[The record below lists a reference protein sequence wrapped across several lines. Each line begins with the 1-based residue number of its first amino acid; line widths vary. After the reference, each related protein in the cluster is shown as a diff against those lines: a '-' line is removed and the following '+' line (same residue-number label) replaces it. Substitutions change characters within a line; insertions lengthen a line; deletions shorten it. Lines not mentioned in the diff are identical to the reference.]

1 LNSLS
6 SHPSTSDRAPAA
18 APTSFD
24 DLGVADVL
32 ASGLRAAGIR
42 EPFPIQ
48 ALAIPDALAGR
59 DVCGKARTGSGKTLA
74 FGLPVIQ
81 RTAKAAPGKPG
92 ALILVPTRELAVQ
105 VAEVLAPLA
114 KRDGKAV
121 EAFYGGVSIGKQIQA
136 LRQGTDIV
144 IATPGRLIDLVQ
156 RGAASLAEV
165 RIVVLDEAD
174 RMCDM
179 GFLPQVER
187 ILGFLRHREQTM
199 LFSATLDGAV
209 DVIVKAYL
217 RDPVFHDVVAG
228 DAGPTTM
235 THHFFLVE
243 HADKPAVVKAIVDG
257 AEKVLVFTR
266 TKRAADQLIPSLRA
280 HGIVAEAIHGDR
292 QQTLREQAL
301 EDFASGRRTVL
312 VATDVASRGLDIEGL
327 DVVIHYDPPEDPK
340 SYTHRSGRTAR
351 AGASGVVVTLATA
364 DQQFDVWLLQ
374 RAIGMQQPAVPVQ
387 WNDPRLRELASGRV
401 TFD

>member
-1 LNSLS
+1 VTVSTAPTQTTRPE
-6 SHPSTSDRAPAA
+6 PST
-18 APTSFD
+18 FE
-24 DLGVADVL
+24 DLGVSDAL

-42 EPFPIQ
+42 APFPIQ
-48 ALAIPDALAGR
+48 TLAIPDALAGR

-81 RTAKAAPGKPG
+81 RTAKAAPKRPG
-92 ALILVPTRELAVQ
+92 AVILVPTRELAVQ
-105 VAEVLAPLA
+105 VAEVIAPLA
-114 KRDGKAV
+114 KRVGRTA
-121 EAFYGGVSIGKQIQA
+121 EAFYGGVSIGKQILA
-136 LRQGTDIV
+136 LRNGTDIV

-156 RGAASLAEV
+156 RGDASLADV
-165 RIVVLDEAD
+165 RMVVLDEAD

-187 ILGFLRHREQTM
+187 LLGFLRDRQQTM

-209 DVIVKAYL
+209 DVIVRAYL
-217 RDPVFHDVVAG
+217 RDPVFHDVVTDQAG
-228 DAGPTTM
+228 LDTM
-235 THHFFLVE
+235 VHYFFMVE
-243 HADKPAVVKAIVDG
+243 HADKPGVVKAIVEG

-266 TKRAADQLIPSLRA
+266 TKRAADQLIPALRA
-280 HGIVAEAIHGDR
+280 HDVVAEAIHGDR
-292 QQTLREQAL
+292 QQNLREQAL
-301 EDFASGRRTVL
+301 EDFASGKRAVL

-364 DQQFDVWLLQ
+364 DQQFDMWLLQ
-374 RAIGMQQPAVPVQ
+374 RAIGMQQAGVPITPE
-387 WNDPRLRELASGRV
+387 DPRLRQLASGDV
-401 TFD
+401 VFG